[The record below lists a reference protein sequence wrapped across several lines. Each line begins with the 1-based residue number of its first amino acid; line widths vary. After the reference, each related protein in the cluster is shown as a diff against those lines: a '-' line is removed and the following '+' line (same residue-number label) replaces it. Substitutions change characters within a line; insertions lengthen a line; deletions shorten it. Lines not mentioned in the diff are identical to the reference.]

1 MESSTVMNKV
11 VDKSGRESLTIRM
24 NPALQKRIKVQ
35 AAHEENTMSDVIEI
49 AVTKYLEKNPHR

>member
-1 MESSTVMNKV
+1 MNKV
-11 VDKSGRESLTIRM
+11 VDKSERESLTIRM

-49 AVTKYLEKNPHR
+49 AVTKYLEKNPHH